1 MLYLDGIYIEMFDL
15 IHKAKNQTLPLAKVA
30 AQQCGDGNV
39 LRNLT
44 PCWADT
50 LSDGYLIEGKRKV
63 VIVVMAVVD
72 DEEENDADDEHTNLC
87 ILTFNHNQTAMD
99 EPLQY

>member
-1 MLYLDGIYIEMFDL
+1 MIDL
-15 IHKAKNQTLPLAKVA
+15 MHKVKNQTLPLAKDA

-50 LSDGYLIEGKRKV
+50 LSDGYLIEGKQTV

-72 DEEENDADDEHTNLC
+72 DDHDDENEDDEEDNDADDQHTYLC
-87 ILTFNHNQTAMD
+87 ILTFNHNQTAVD
-99 EPLQY
+99 KPLQC

>member
-1 MLYLDGIYIEMFDL
+1 MFDL
-15 IHKAKNQTLPLAKVA
+15 IHKVKNQTLPLAKVA

-50 LSDGYLIEGKRKV
+50 LNDGYLIEGKETV
-63 VIVVMAVVD
+63 VVAVVAVDDDD
-72 DEEENDADDEHTNLC
+72 DEEEEEDDQHTYLC
-87 ILTFNHNQTAMD
+87 ILTFNQTAVD
-99 EPLQY
+99 EPWQC

>member
-1 MLYLDGIYIEMFDL
+1 MFDL
-15 IHKAKNQTLPLAKVA
+15 IHTVKNQTLPLAKDA
-30 AQQCGDGNV
+30 AQQCGDGKV

-63 VIVVMAVVD
+63 VVAVVAVVDDNNDDED
-72 DEEENDADDEHTNLC
+72 DEEENDADDEHTYLC
-87 ILTFNHNQTAMD
+87 ILTFNQTAVD